1 MTNLLF
7 GSKSIIFTKIDV
19 NSVLS
24 LCMKI
29 RSQIQASFSSFGTAW
44 ITINITEGT
53 DKPLTRLIVVCRL
66 DVDKGQ
72 VLLSLRSISRY
83 YSVAGCLSEVL
94 EDPKGKFRH

>member
-44 ITINITEGT
+44 ITINITVGT
-53 DKPLTRLIVVCRL
+53 DKLLTRLIVVCRL

-72 VLLSLRSISRY
+72 VHPAV
-83 YSVAGCLSEVL
+83 VAW
-94 EDPKGKFRH
+94 R